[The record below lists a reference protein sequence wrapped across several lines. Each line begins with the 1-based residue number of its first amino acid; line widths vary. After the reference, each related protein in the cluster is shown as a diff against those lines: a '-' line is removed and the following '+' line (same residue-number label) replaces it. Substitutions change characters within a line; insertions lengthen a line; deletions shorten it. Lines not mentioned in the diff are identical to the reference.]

1 MTKIRRQYG
10 RLVLAG
16 YLSIALAIPA
26 LTPAP
31 ETDAMGTWLRPI
43 PPLVLAGNS
52 DDDAM
57 MQPLRQQASAAM
69 QALQSAGT
77 RATAAAF

>member
-1 MTKIRRQYG
+1 MTKVRRKYAW
-10 RLVLAG
+10 LVLAG
-16 YLSIALAIPA
+16 YCALALAIPA

-31 ETDAMGTWLRPI
+31 DTDVWLP
-43 PPLVLAGNS
+43 PLAPLVLADNS

-77 RATAAAF
+77 RTTATAF